1 MSLLSASGSSPLTRG
16 KRSEVNC
23 GFLSERLIPAHAGK
37 TTWVTLRCWR
47 DLAHPRS
54 RGENKLIWSPLSPQR
69 GSSPLTR
76 GKRLR
81 EQAQQARHGLIPAH
95 AGKTTRGPSVP
106 TGRPAHPRSRGEN
119 SPQKR
124 RSPGWAGSS
133 PLTRG
138 KLSPEE
144 EVARL
149 GGLIPAHAGKTFS
162 IASRMIC
169 RRAHPRSRGENAK
182 CRWPTSRARGS
193 SPLTRGKRA
202 YDGHAAA
209 LGGLI
214 PAHAGKTWR
223 SSCQSCW
230 WGAHPRSR
238 GENGSARYAHRR
250 RGGSSPLTRGKRA
263 GMYRRSGSR
272 GLIPAHAGKTRRL
285 PARA

>member
-1 MSLLSASGSSPLTRG
+1 MGLIPAHAGKTTPQSTGWPDPRAHPRSRGENPGNLALKKNARGSSPLTRGKHRRSHRRGRRPGLIPAHAGKTLQDRLELREHAAHPRSRGENSDSAMSLLSASGSSPLTRG

-138 KLSPEE
+138 KPS
-144 EVARL
+144 RL
-149 GGLIPAHAGKTFS
+149 
-162 IASRMIC
+162 
-169 RRAHPRSRGENAK
+169 RRA
-182 CRWPTSRARGS
+182 
-193 SPLTRGKRA
+193 
-202 YDGHAAA
+202 
-209 LGGLI
+209 
-214 PAHAGKTWR
+214 
-223 SSCQSCW
+223 
-230 WGAHPRSR
+230 
-238 GENGSARYAHRR
+238 
-250 RGGSSPLTRGKRA
+250 
-263 GMYRRSGSR
+263 
-272 GLIPAHAGKTRRL
+272 
-285 PARA
+285 

>member
-119 SPQKR
+119 SPQ
-124 RSPGWAGSS
+124 
-133 PLTRG
+133 LTRG

-193 SPLTRGKRA
+193 SPLTRGKRICETVA
-202 YDGHAAA
+202 TYG
-209 LGGLI
+209 
-214 PAHAGKTWR
+214 
-223 SSCQSCW
+223 
-230 WGAHPRSR
+230 
-238 GENGSARYAHRR
+238 RR
-250 RGGSSPLTRGKRA
+250 
-263 GMYRRSGSR
+263 
-272 GLIPAHAGKTRRL
+272 LIPAHAGKTRKRTRPPRRPRAHPRSRGENLLRIPASELVKGSSPLTRGKHPTRL
-285 PARA
+285 ESSPTRRLIPAHAGKTRL